1 MMVTANPKAA
11 KSASVSRET
20 ALVEVPLDKLDP
32 APFNARADA
41 AAGVDELVPSVR
53 ELGLLQPMLCRPKPG
68 GRYEL
73 VAGERRYCA
82 AKAAGLSAAP
92 AVVRELSDAEALIAG
107 LAENL
112 ARRNLNPIE
121 RARGLDRLVA
131 PIDAGGAGLTTKAAG
146 KLFGRSQEWC
156 SNHTRLLR
164 LPEIWQQR
172 LAAGEVTERMARSL
186 VPFVDMPDV
195 LAAIERD
202 REQNPWAWR
211 TSTDFERSA
220 KRIAVGEIRPP
231 QSSTPDPRPL
241 TPAVK
246 PPRAA
251 PSTFARATPAPSPQ
265 SPAPAARDYRLTADQ
280 AAERD
285 SDEAFV
291 PIRSGSTL
299 EADAESDHDLDTILW
314 LVPRLREA
322 WQLDEVAQ
330 AIAKH
335 RAKLAAAK

>member
-1 MMVTANPKAA
+1 MVKAS
-11 KSASVSRET
+11 KRSAPGVAISQEIT
-20 ALVEVPLDKLDP
+20 P
-32 APFNARADA
+32 ARTLELPVDA
-41 AAGVDELVPSVR
+41 LVPSPHNARDDAAERLDNLTPSVR
-53 ELGLLQPMLCRPKPG
+53 DWGLLQPIIARPKG
-68 GRYEL
+68 ERYEI
-73 VAGERRYCA
+73 VAGERRWHS
-82 AKAAGLSAAP
+82 AKAAGLATVP
-92 AVVRELSDAEALIAG
+92 VIVRDLSDAEALIVG
-107 LAENL
+107 MVENL
-112 ARRNLNPIE
+112 GRRELGPLQ
-121 RARGLDRLVA
+121 RARGIERLIA
-131 PIDAGGAGLTTKAAG
+131 PIDAGGAALSHAAAA
-146 KLFGRSQEWC
+146 KLFGKSKPWI
-156 SNHTRLLR
+156 SNHVRLLR
-164 LPEIWQQR
+164 LPEQWQQR
-172 LAAGEVTERMARSL
+172 LAAGEVTERQARAL
-186 VPFVDMPDV
+186 VVFVDQPEV

-202 REQNPWAWR
+202 REQNPWAYR
-211 TSTDFERSA
+211 TSGDFERSA

-231 QSSTPDPRPL
+231 QSPTPDPRPL
-241 TPAVK
+241 TPAAK

-251 PSTFARATPAPSPQ
+251 PSTLARATPAPSPQ
-265 SPAPAARDYRLTADQ
+265 SPAPNRDYRLSAEQ